1 MEKEGLIMNRKI
13 EQMIQLVHSVRP
25 LIMDECMSH
34 DITVKGQADFVT
46 KVDTAV
52 QRFLQ
57 KELYKLYPDVQF
69 MGEEDHM
76 QNVDFSKPV
85 WILDPVDGTTNLIYG
100 YGHSA
105 VSLGYYEEGH
115 ISGAV
120 IYNPFAEETFY
131 AVRGQ
136 GAFFNN
142 RPVRVTGNKALKDS
156 LIAIGTS
163 PYNKEMAPATFKSFQ
178 KIFEQSLDIRRSGSA
193 ALDLAYV
200 ACGRLDGYFERNLKP
215 WDFAAGSL
223 ILEEAGG
230 RVTDF
235 QLGPV
240 DVSSNQDIIATNG
253 WIHEELQSLLPGL
266 TSEDCARQ
274 RHQR

>member
-1 MEKEGLIMNRKI
+1 MNRKI
-13 EQMIQLVHSVRP
+13 EQMIQLVHLAKP
-25 LIMDECMSH
+25 LIMDQSMSH

-57 KELYKLYPDVQF
+57 KELYKRYPEVTF
-69 MGEEDHM
+69 MGEEDHK
-76 QNVDFSKPV
+76 QNADFSKPV

-100 YGHSA
+100 YCHSA

-120 IYNPFAEETFY
+120 IYNPFSEETFY
-131 AVRGQ
+131 AERGQ

-142 RPVRVTGNKALKDS
+142 RPVRVTDHKALQDS

-163 PYNKEMAPATFKSFQ
+163 PYNKEMAPVNFKSFQ
-178 KIFEQSLDIRRSGSA
+178 RIFERSLDIRRSGSA

-240 DVSSNQDIIATNG
+240 DVTSNQDIIATNG
-253 WIHEELQSLLPGL
+253 WIHEELQSLLPGI
-266 TSEDCARQ
+266 TSEDCGPQ
-274 RHQR
+274 QHQR